1 MKETLYSRRSNLVV
15 GFHGC
20 DQSIANKIIE
30 GKDDLIASTNDYDW
44 LGHGIYFWENNELRA
59 LQYANDMMGRAHSSV
74 KCPAVIG
81 AIIDL
86 GYCMDLTDSLYL
98 GELKESYNVL
108 VETCRVTGISLPTNS
123 TIEYLKIS
131 YCADWIVQLLKRH
144 IRLTEKYQ
152 EENLIQ

>member
-59 LQYANDMMGRAHSSV
+59 LQYANDMMGRAHS
-74 KCPAVIG
+74 
-81 AIIDL
+81 
-86 GYCMDLTDSLYL
+86 
-98 GELKESYNVL
+98 VL
-108 VETCRVTGISLPTNS
+108 RQI
-123 TIEYLKIS
+123 
-131 YCADWIVQLLKRH
+131 WW
-144 IRLTEKYQ
+144 
-152 EENLIQ
+152 